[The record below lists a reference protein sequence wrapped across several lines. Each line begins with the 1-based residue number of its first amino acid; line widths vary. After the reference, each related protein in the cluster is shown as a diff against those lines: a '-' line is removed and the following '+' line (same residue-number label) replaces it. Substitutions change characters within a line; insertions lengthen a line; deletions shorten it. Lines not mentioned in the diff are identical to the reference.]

1 MWEKLPST
9 RCWTVSLYRRTLA
22 FYLFFEVWGSFI
34 GHYRPLEGIQDLP
47 RDQVETIKAPREKK
61 RFDWTASKT
70 KCVAFLHLCRRVPHI
85 YAGIGYTWILT
96 PAQKRV
102 GFYWDLSSS
111 HGRWIGKNSAFPV
124 KGSLRRYCRYWI
136 NYFSSGG
143 NKWVR
148 PCQSHRKITVWIWR
162 PAHLLD
168 RLALGQSCV
177 RPFSRLDIA
186 IILNV
191 YCCTVFDWVMQT
203 VTLKHMTAVSL
214 MFTFCATIIFFSTN
228 ISTATAFNCFSPR
241 KCWRRAWWEIPTVYK
256 PSQSVAKNL

>member
-1 MWEKLPST
+1 MDWQEFCFSCQRLIEKILQQLASEKADRSPRSGST
-9 RCWTVSLYRRTLA
+9 ILA
-22 FYLFFEVWGSFI
+22 
-34 GHYRPLEGIQDLP
+34 
-47 RDQVETIKAPREKK
+47 
-61 RFDWTASKT
+61 
-70 KCVAFLHLCRRVPHI
+70 
-85 YAGIGYTWILT
+85 
-96 PAQKRV
+96 
-102 GFYWDLSSS
+102 
-111 HGRWIGKNSAFPV
+111 
-124 KGSLRRYCRYWI
+124 
-136 NYFSSGG
+136 
-143 NKWVR
+143 VR
-148 PCQSHRKITVWIWR
+148 PCQCHRKITVWIWR

-177 RPFSRLDIA
+177 RPFSSLDIA

-241 KCWRRAWWEIPTVYK
+241 KCWRRAWWEISAVYK

>member
-1 MWEKLPST
+1 MREASFYSMLNRQFVQTNVSILLILRSLGKLHRALQAFRRYT
-9 RCWTVSLYRRTLA
+9 RPAKRSSRNNKSSKR
-22 FYLFFEVWGSFI
+22 
-34 GHYRPLEGIQDLP
+34 
-47 RDQVETIKAPREKK
+47 KK

>member
-1 MWEKLPST
+1 MCHIPTSLQTCASYLCGYWLHMDFNTRPEKGRVLLRFIFQPWKMDWQEFCFSCQ
-9 RCWTVSLYRRTLA
+9 RFIEKILQILDQ
-22 FYLFFEVWGSFI
+22 LF
-34 GHYRPLEGIQDLP
+34 
-47 RDQVETIKAPREKK
+47 
-61 RFDWTASKT
+61 
-70 KCVAFLHLCRRVPHI
+70 
-85 YAGIGYTWILT
+85 
-96 PAQKRV
+96 
-102 GFYWDLSSS
+102 
-111 HGRWIGKNSAFPV
+111 N
-124 KGSLRRYCRYWI
+124 
-136 NYFSSGG
+136 SGG

-168 RLALGQSCV
+168 RLALDQSCV

-191 YCCTVFDWVMQT
+191 YCCTVFDWVMQ
-203 VTLKHMTAVSL
+203 TLKHMTAVSL

-241 KCWRRAWWEIPTVYK
+241 KCWRRAWWEIPAVYK